1 MFSLIIYHQ
10 MKIEKRSVCNRRIF
24 MGILFAVLGW
34 SMQAKTTLQVTM
46 GEEMGIDIRL
56 CAVRQGYDSLCAMG
70 RAGADGRATL
80 EAQLPSAG
88 YYELVNGS
96 GVSYPV
102 YLTDGQNLR
111 VEFST
116 EGLRVLDKPDG
127 LSGALCGYE
136 QAYAPVALH
145 AWLYRS
151 VPGATSADSASF
163 VKELKTLAAQRQAV
177 EKALG
182 KEPLDDSRRL
192 VLLKMSCDE
201 AFGKLAFFRSQG
213 VDLMRPGEMAA
224 YGRLFAND
232 DVLRLPWASEMLKAY
247 ADVVSSERDWQ
258 ADDYRDRARLF
269 PSRALREAYLYAEAK
284 GCRYYEQLETI
295 RKSMGDDTLSLT
307 FRHAVQP
314 IEQRTAW
321 SRPRQPATDFEGERV
336 DGTRLRLSDLRGKV
350 VVVDC
355 WATWCVPCLRMMP
368 HFEQLAEE
376 LKDKDVTFLSV
387 CLGVSV
393 EIDRWK
399 ALVKE
404 HGLRGNVIFIP
415 SWTKGMARDYH
426 VSSVPRFMI
435 ISRDGTVFSY
445 AAPAPTHPELKQM
458 ILQALGQ

>member
-1 MFSLIIYHQ
+1 
-10 MKIEKRSVCNRRIF
+10 MKIDKRSVSNRRILA
-24 MGILFAVLGW
+24 LFLFSVLCW
-34 SMQAKTTLQVTM
+34 SLQAKTTLQVTM
-46 GEEMGIDIRL
+46 GEEMGSDIRL
-56 CAVRQGYDSLCAMG
+56 CAVRQGYDSLCAGG
-70 RAGADGRATL
+70 RAGADGRVTL
-80 EAQLPSAG
+80 VAQLPSAG
-88 YYELVNGS
+88 YYELVSGS

-111 VEFST
+111 VVFGN
-116 EGLRVLDKPDG
+116 EGLRVFDTPSG
-127 LSGALCGYE
+127 LAGAICSYE

-151 VPGATSADSASF
+151 VPGATSVDSAAF
-163 VKELKTLAAQRQAV
+163 VGELKFLAAQRQV
-177 EKALG
+177 LERTLG

-192 VLLKMSCDE
+192 VLLKMACDE

-213 VDLMRPGEMAA
+213 VDLMRPGELEA
-224 YGRLFAND
+224 YGKLFAND
-232 DVLRLPWASEMLKAY
+232 EVLSLPWAPDMLKAY
-247 ADVVSSERDWQ
+247 ADVAAAERGLQ
-258 ADDYRDRARLF
+258 PDDYRDRAALF
-269 PSRALREAYLYAEAK
+269 PSRALREAYLYAEAM

-295 RKSMGDDTLSLT
+295 RKSLGSDTLSLK
-307 FRHAVQP
+307 FRRAVQP
-314 IEQRTAW
+314 IERRTAW
-321 SRPRQPATDFEGERV
+321 SKPGQQAADFEGERM
-336 DGTRLRLSDLRGKV
+336 DGTKLRLSDLRGKV
-350 VVVDC
+350 VVIDC

>member
-1 MFSLIIYHQ
+1 

-46 GEEMGIDIRL
+46 GEEMGSDIRL
-56 CAVRQGYDSLCAMG
+56 CAVRQGYDSLCAGG
-70 RAGADGRATL
+70 RAGADGRVTL
-80 EAQLPSAG
+80 VAQLPSAG
-88 YYELVNGS
+88 YYELVSGS

-111 VEFST
+111 VVFGN
-116 EGLRVLDKPDG
+116 EGLRVFDTPSG
-127 LSGALCGYE
+127 LAGAICSYE

-151 VPGATSADSASF
+151 VPGATSVDSAAF
-163 VKELKTLAAQRQAV
+163 VGELKFLAAQRQV
-177 EKALG
+177 LERTLG

-192 VLLKMSCDE
+192 VLLKMACDE

-213 VDLMRPGEMAA
+213 VDLMRPGELEA
-224 YGRLFAND
+224 YGKLFAND
-232 DVLRLPWASEMLKAY
+232 EVLSLPWAPDMLKAY
-247 ADVVSSERDWQ
+247 ADVAAAERGLQ
-258 ADDYRDRARLF
+258 PDDYRDRAALF
-269 PSRALREAYLYAEAK
+269 PSRALREAYLYAEAM

-295 RKSMGDDTLSLT
+295 RKSLGSDTLSLA
-307 FRHAVQP
+307 FRQAVQP

-321 SRPRQPATDFEGERV
+321 SKPGQQAADFEGERM
-336 DGTRLRLSDLRGKV
+336 DGTKLRLSDLRGKV
-350 VVVDC
+350 VVIDC

-368 HFEQLAEE
+368 LFKQLAEE
-376 LKDKDVTFLSV
+376 LKGKNVTFLSV

-399 ALVKE
+399 ALVTE
-404 HGLRGNVIFIP
+404 HGLKGNVIFIP

-426 VSSVPRFMI
+426 VTSVPRFMI
-435 ISRDGTVFSY
+435 IGRDGTVFSY